1 MKDKNQMGFSLIELL
16 LVCVVVGVIATIA
29 IPLLMKAAMAAEDTS
44 TNATLKVMIQDQTA
58 FHVQKSRYAR
68 LDEINAIH
76 DGTLGS
82 ITDEKLYRGK
92 FEYELVGD
100 PTDEEL
106 KGTFRIKATR
116 IIGDTS
122 DPYIMEITPE
132 GYVSQIFP

>member
-1 MKDKNQMGFSLIELL
+1 ML
-16 LVCVVVGVIATIA
+16 
-29 IPLLMKAAMAAEDTS
+29 
-44 TNATLKVMIQDQTA
+44 QDQTA
-58 FHVQKSRYAR
+58 FHVQKNRYAR

-76 DGTLGS
+76 DGTLGD

-100 PTDEEL
+100 PTDDEL
-106 KGTFRIKATR
+106 KATFRIKATR
-116 IIGDTS
+116 VIGDVA

>member
-1 MKDKNQMGFSLIELL
+1 MEDKNQNGFSLIELL

-29 IPLLMKAAMAAEDTS
+29 IPLLMKASKAAENTS
-44 TNATLKVMIQDQTA
+44 TNATLKVMLQDQTA
-58 FHVQKSRYAR
+58 YYIQKSRYAR

-76 DGTLGS
+76 DGTLGT
-82 ITDEKLYRGK
+82 ITDKKLYRGK

-100 PTDEEL
+100 PTDDEL
-106 KGTFRIKATR
+106 KATFRIKATR
-116 IIGDTS
+116 IIGDVT

>member
-29 IPLLMKAAMAAEDTS
+29 VPLLMKATMAAEDTS
-44 TNATLKVMIQDQTA
+44 TNATLKIMLQDQTA
-58 FHVQKSRYAR
+58 FHVQNNRYAR
-68 LDEINAIH
+68 LDEINAVH
-76 DGTLGS
+76 DGSLGS
-82 ITDEKLYRGK
+82 ITDNKLYRGK

-106 KGTFRIKATR
+106 KATFRIKATR

-122 DPYIMEITPE
+122 TPYTMEITPE

>member
-29 IPLLMKAAMAAEDTS
+29 VPLLMKAAIAAEDTS

-76 DGTLGS
+76 DGTLGN
-82 ITDEKLYRGK
+82 IADKKLYRGK